1 MPGEPGIEGPPGMPG
16 QQGPAGDKGEN
27 GKLLIF
33 HISLEFYRF
42 VKFYI
47 IIR

>member
-27 GKLLIF
+27 GRENGSKINYELFI
-33 HISLEFYRF
+33 RF
-42 VKFYI
+42 RLFQ
-47 IIR
+47 R